1 MTQKTSS
8 SNNNIHDILY
18 LFFSFVFIVVPAV
31 VGFVVVNGSGD
42 GCVCAK
48 MSGVPL
54 CSGRPT
60 VSSLIAGKL
69 LLQFPAVSAC
79 SHLEYLRI

>member
-1 MTQKTSS
+1 MFWG
-8 SNNNIHDILY
+8 H
-18 LFFSFVFIVVPAV
+18 PALA
-31 VGFVVVNGSGD
+31 GRSQRGALRRQQESGD